1 VRLTNW
7 LLILVTLAAVV
18 FAAAN
23 WNTLFRLG
31 TVNLFF
37 LGDYVLPT
45 RLIGL
50 LCLVGLAVVFTLLS
64 GLQDIQARAR
74 TADYLKRIEE
84 LRISL
89 DRQEASRFATLQNQL
104 TTSTRQ
110 ILDELRGHRGSP
122 QTDLIEPS
130 SRRM

>member
-1 VRLTNW
+1 MRLTNW

-110 ILDELRGHRGSP
+110 ILDELRDHRSSS